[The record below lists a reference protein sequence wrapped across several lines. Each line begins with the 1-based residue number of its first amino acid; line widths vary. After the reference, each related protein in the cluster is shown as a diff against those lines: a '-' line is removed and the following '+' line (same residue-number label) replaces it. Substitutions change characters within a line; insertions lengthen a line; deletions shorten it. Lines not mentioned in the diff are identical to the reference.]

1 MGYEVIFNKTATKAF
16 KKLDRQV
23 KSSIAA
29 YIDNKLLMLEN
40 PKSIGKLLLGN
51 YMGKWRYRVG
61 KYRVVC
67 NIDDSKKIIEI
78 LNIVLRE
85 EAYKYK

>member
-23 KSSIAA
+23 KSNIAT

-51 YMGKWRYRVG
+51 HMGKWRYRVG